1 MKTIEIKASNL
12 QFMFHALNN
21 EVGGTFTTNLKEVE
35 LKIDNELGVG
45 LIRGIELERNTV
57 FIEFDVKF
65 KEDIKFVVESS
76 KRSVVNFL
84 YCSEGKL
91 KHSFNNN
98 GSSNT
103 VKTFQ
108 TGISANIE
116 TNENHISFFKDVYV
130 NSTIISVNTSEK
142 SSAKHHIN
150 SMVSELFIS
159 GKTADYSYVGSYN
172 LKIAENIKQL
182 KAIKQDGVVRTLLI
196 QGLVNF
202 VLAMEIEQHSLD
214 LKSSQNPTG
223 SLTAFE
229 LKQIKELSDY
239 INNFPETN
247 LSVTELAA
255 KISISPAKV
264 QEGFKLM
271 HGKTLNSFI
280 RSVRVKKSEELIKN
294 TDLNISEIVYSLGFS
309 SRSYFSK
316 IFKAQ
321 YNCSP
326 IEYKQNIKLAATA

>member
-1 MKTIEIKASNL
+1 MRTIEIKANNL
-12 QFMFHALNN
+12 KFMFHALNN

-35 LKIDNELGVG
+35 LKIDNKLGEG

-65 KEDIKFVVESS
+65 KEDIKFIVESP

-98 GSSNT
+98 GTTNT
-103 VKTFQ
+103 VETFQ
-108 TGISANIE
+108 TGVSANIN
-116 TNENHISFFKDVYV
+116 TTENHISFFKDVYV

-150 SMVSELFIS
+150 SMVSKRFIT
-159 GKTADYSYVGSYN
+159 GKTVDYSYVGSYN

-202 VLAMEIEQHSLD
+202 ILAMEIEQHSID
-214 LKSSQNPTG
+214 IKSAQNPTG

-229 LKQIKELSDY
+229 LKQVKELSEY

-271 HGKTLNSFI
+271 HGKTLNSYI
-280 RSVRVKKSEELIKN
+280 RFVRVKKSEELIKT
-294 TDLNISEIVYSLGFS
+294 TDLNISEIVYTLGFS

-316 IFKAQ
+316 IFKEQ

-326 IEYKQNIKLAATA
+326 IDYKQNIKLAATA